1 MAVIIHPYKGY
12 LNTLFHLHVTGD
24 DAVDYKVVPK
34 SNTYDDPVLN
44 GSVSPNEPCCIQ
56 IPFPGD
62 FIVKFSDGT
71 DIPVTVED
79 GYKYGGSSFKRAFIF
94 DECPWAF
101 VVMHD
106 RTYFYNRDTKE
117 SYMELISPDNIEAL
131 NKDYVLLKNDAQI
144 EQSIYSLQEQKPFL
158 IVSDVLYFNER
169 TIVWKESEN
178 DSTVINLY
186 SFVRR
191 ERKTLQVDYFAI
203 DEANERVLFSLN
215 NKISKITIDDF
226 TQEIIRATVGGDVVN
241 IQAPNLAISYK
252 SDRRGNDLYVYNL
265 DTNSLVGGKAIPLKG
280 ALLAQVNE
288 TNLIDIA
295 ERKTII
301 STLELPTETFP
312 EGAITADYFKFN
324 FYPCDWDVF
333 YSLEHIRLAKSNS
346 GGVTQEKTCSLHSSL
361 TTLNQTIKATF
372 HSCLICGNTICL
384 YNNGESFVRNKVY
397 SAAGYRESGHI
408 YVINNQAYLY
418 DEDTLYKLS
427 YNGYWDY
434 PRKIDLSF
442 YYFQQ
447 YGVLEDRKTGSFQS
461 ADGLDL
467 GKAVL
472 PNNQY
477 IKTDKYYLLP
487 NGRKLALSGRMLP
500 SALSNSLKI
509 GLKKENHRI
518 FLCSFDGDNYTEERI
533 LTDIFDSSQY
543 RDVLLSEDGKSVM
556 YRNEGKTVVLNVED
570 STSTTYDN
578 LSYVKHV
585 NGIRPLFSTPSSLQ
599 PRLINPV
606 TGLTIDSEHLSQFQ
620 FTSPDGAYFAD
631 TERDKYIEYYFR
643 ADESTI
649 SKEEYVELLRKY
661 TYDTGTASSP
671 DERTKVIE
679 LRRKFVMDN
688 FEFFNSEY
696 PEIFKNDRTGE
707 QWDKKALKELIPHA
721 FAFLN
726 LFIGKRGIAVIRKSD
741 DNSMLAKINLGDPI
755 EYINYVSFSY
765 DKKYIAIAGCYP
777 MGLSKG
783 GLFLIY
789 DLERGKVV
797 FEKTDSKAVWLTAF
811 NLQGKVAAYS
821 SEPNTFE
828 VSLID
833 DSKIEP
839 NMLHGRNFL
848 TFSPDGTLC
857 ALSNQGYISMRDGS
871 GEERLNWGHQPSS
884 KVFIAKSSDM
894 GTDLATFSD
903 LSYGIEDCSDKRWN
917 CPKSVASVSF
927 SNDNKRLMMVGKDG
941 VVIIRNLHI

>member
-1 MAVIIHPYKGY
+1 M
-12 LNTLFHLHVTGD
+12 NTLFHLHVTGD
-24 DAVDYKVVPK
+24 DAVDYKVVPQ
-34 SNTYDDPVLN
+34 SNAYDDAVLS
-44 GSVSPNEPCCIQ
+44 GSVSPNEPCSIQ

-131 NKDYVLLKNDAQI
+131 NKDYVLLKSDAQI

-169 TIVWKESEN
+169 TIVWKESKN
-178 DSTVINLY
+178 DSTVINFY
-186 SFVRR
+186 SFIRR
-191 ERKTLQVDYFAI
+191 ERKTQQVDYFAI
-203 DEANERVLFSLN
+203 DEANQRVLFSLN

-226 TQEIIRATVGGDVVN
+226 AQEIIRATVGGDVVN

-252 SDRRGNDLYVYNL
+252 SDRWGNDLYVYDL
-265 DTNSLVGGKAIPLKG
+265 DTNTLVGGKKIPVIG
-280 ALLAQVNE
+280 GLLAQVNE
-288 TNLIDIA
+288 TGLIDII
-295 ERKTII
+295 ERKTIL
-301 STLELPTETFP
+301 STLDLPTEVFP

-333 YSLEHIRLAKSNS
+333 YTIEHIRLTKSKP
-346 GGVTQEKTCSLHSSL
+346 GDATQEKTCSLHSCLS
-361 TTLNQTIKATF
+361 TLNQTIKATF
-372 HSCLICGNTICL
+372 HSSLISGSTICL
-384 YNNGESFVRNKVY
+384 YNNGESFVRNKIY

-427 YNGYWDY
+427 HNGYWDY

-442 YYFQQ
+442 YYFEQ
-447 YGVLEDRKTGSFQS
+447 YGVLQDRKTGSFQS

-467 GKAVL
+467 GKAVF

-487 NGRKLALSGRMLP
+487 NGRKLALYGQMLP

-585 NGIRPLFSTPSSLQ
+585 NGIRPLFLTPSSLQ

-606 TGLTIDSEHLSQFQ
+606 TGQTIDCEHLSQFQ

-661 TYDTGTASSP
+661 TYDTGTASSL

-741 DNSMLAKINLGDPI
+741 DNSMLAKINLGDPL

-789 DLERGKVV
+789 DLGRGKVV

-871 GEERLNWGHQPSS
+871 GEERSNWGHQPSS
-884 KVFIAKSSDM
+884 KVFIAKSTDM
-894 GTDLATFSD
+894 GTDLISFSD
-903 LSYGIEDCSDKRWN
+903 LSDYGIEDCSDKRWN